1 MKPWFTVNLSLVLS
15 VGVCNYISSA
25 INIVIV
31 VLTMCNLTISSI
43 FAKPLCGDEGVKQC
57 TCAIR
62 ACSFTAGLKC
72 IVLMYIFTFHIV
84 KITQRV
90 LFFSSQISMITN
102 VILVLYNS

>member
-1 MKPWFTVNLSLVLS
+1 MHVR
-15 VGVCNYISSA
+15 
-25 INIVIV
+25 
-31 VLTMCNLTISSI
+31 
-43 FAKPLCGDEGVKQC
+43 
-57 TCAIR
+57 IR

-102 VILVLYNS
+102 VILVFIQQLNKQYVNIKRRGVKTLYCLHFANHFFPNSTVRSQ

>member
-15 VGVCNYISSA
+15 VGVCDYISSA

-57 TCAIR
+57 TCVIR
-62 ACSFTAGLKC
+62 AVFFHRMVKMHCFN
-72 IVLMYIFTFHIV
+72 VYIYV
-84 KITQRV
+84 
-90 LFFSSQISMITN
+90 SYS
-102 VILVLYNS
+102 